1 MEKFKEYILE
11 ELGMD
16 EVSDEALM
24 ELYKA
29 LGTENIEK
37 LYSKEY
43 RLLNEDNFLD
53 EYGVNNDVF
62 VRDFDCEHWFI
73 IVMYKN
79 IYR

>member
-24 ELYKA
+24 ELYNA

-53 EYGVNNDVF
+53 YYGANSDVF
-62 VRDFDCEHWFI
+62 IRDFDCEHWFI

>member
-1 MEKFKEYILE
+1 MEKFKEYVLE
-11 ELGMD
+11 ELGIE
-16 EVSDEALM
+16 EVSDEALI
-24 ELYKA
+24 ELYNA

-43 RLLNEDNFLD
+43 RLLSEYDFLD
-53 EYGVNNDVF
+53 YYGDNSDVF
-62 VRDFDCEHWFI
+62 VSDFDCEHWFL

>member
-53 EYGVNNDVF
+53 EYGANNDVF
-62 VRDFDCEHWFI
+62 IRF
-73 IVMYKN
+73 
-79 IYR
+79 